1 MSWRWLLRASMWA
14 RRPPSEKRVKLF
26 VGLIALCI
34 TIALL
39 EHYVGWPEWAK
50 LDRMPRA
57 PRF

>member
-1 MSWRWLLRASMWA
+1 MWA

-34 TIALL
+34 AIALL

-50 LDRMPRA
+50 LERMPRA
-57 PRF
+57 PRY